1 MEEELTMEA
10 LLLKNE
16 EGEGVFL
23 LPTFPLIVT
32 LWPTPFSGHGALLLV
47 CLSTSQASYS
57 NKSLLTYNCL
67 SLNSSCAET

>member
-23 LPTFPLIVT
+23 LPTFPLIIT
-32 LWPTPFSGHGALLLV
+32 L
-47 CLSTSQASYS
+47 
-57 NKSLLTYNCL
+57 
-67 SLNSSCAET
+67 